1 MKMWEAMYIRTL
13 IEVSIGFIGTNLELL
28 NLQDYVGIYSV
39 FSIVLHYADRPGGAW
54 QKTTDVLY

>member
-1 MKMWEAMYIRTL
+1 MKMWEAMFIRTL

-39 FSIVLHYADRPGGAW
+39 FNMVSH
-54 QKTTDVLY
+54 